1 MEDLPIHEI
10 IVARLSPLLGP
21 NTAGVA
27 LRTFCRG
34 LARDPEALTPE
45 DVPQVLAALR
55 PMLRTLVG
63 RVRAEALL
71 EQLSQELA

>member
-10 IVARLSPLLGP
+10 IVARLAPLLGP

-27 LRTFCRG
+27 LTTFCRR
-34 LARDPEALTPE
+34 LARDPEALAPE
-45 DVPQVLAALR
+45 DVPQLLAALR

-71 EQLSQELA
+71 EQLARELA